1 MNNGVKD
8 KSNRTSA
15 LYQLLSPDGYYS
27 YLGLEKPV
35 MKFGTRFS
43 LDHHHHDDDQND
55 DELKSM
61 IELIHKNYRKLSLK
75 HHPDRKG
82 GDAET
87 FRVLARARK
96 VLTTPK
102 LRREYDL
109 LGLDLDDDEVG
120 EEHQQHHDN
129 SPDTNTST
137 TSPIMKGNN
146 ESPTSEPQD
155 STGSSKKDTSSGG
168 GGGTTNDSVLSA
180 VASATLASLIQ
191 MMVRTAIMAIVST
204 LVSRYTIL
212 LFLAAVL
219 LLIILVRVHQNK
231 GGKKEFA
238 ILISIFSGI
247 FLMYYGRNH
256 DYYWI
261 FWFGQF
267 FLFRSKIFPH
277 FLYLLKINSPPFF
290 VVSYRSLH
298 SNYGCF
304 QGETLTMSIF
314 ICNSFLL
321 TTTRAIAGAS
331 IGSAIVAFFLHG
343 KLWRYVMVEVF
354 FGVLLILAAL
364 VFPILEMILEEIIRD
379 KMSKVGEKI
388 RAHSLR
394 IEEEMKRLG
403 VLSSSSPH
411 VVEKQSSI

>member
-1 MNNGVKD
+1 
-8 KSNRTSA
+8 
-15 LYQLLSPDGYYS
+15 
-27 YLGLEKPV
+27 
-35 MKFGTRFS
+35 
-43 LDHHHHDDDQND
+43 
-55 DELKSM
+55 
-61 IELIHKNYRKLSLK
+61 
-75 HHPDRKG
+75 
-82 GDAET
+82 
-87 FRVLARARK
+87 
-96 VLTTPK
+96 
-102 LRREYDL
+102 
-109 LGLDLDDDEVG
+109 LDLDDDEVG
-120 EEHQQHHDN
+120 EEHQQHHDDPHDN
-129 SPDTNTST
+129 NTST

-146 ESPTSEPQD
+146 DSSTSEPQD
-155 STGSSKKDTSSGG
+155 NTGSSKKNTSSGG

-212 LFLAAVL
+212 LFLAALL
-219 LLIILVRVHQNK
+219 LLIISVRVHQNK

-238 ILISIFSGI
+238 IVISIFSGI

-256 DYYWI
+256 EYYWI

-267 FLFRSKIFPH
+267 FLFRSKNIPLFIPSENQ
-277 FLYLLKINSPPFF
+277 FTPFF

-298 SNYGCF
+298 SNYVCF

-331 IGSAIVAFFLHG
+331 FGSAIVAFFLHG